1 MQQTKSFGQSYTGTS
16 KGRHCSMEPL
26 KFYGGKTISNKY
38 VFNFFR
44 KVSIVSEDLM
54 YALSIFGTGTFGEIN
69 TDAVL
74 GNVMPVLPIL
84 TDLLAWMSA

>member
-1 MQQTKSFGQSYTGTS
+1 
-16 KGRHCSMEPL
+16 
-26 KFYGGKTISNKY
+26 
-38 VFNFFR
+38 
-44 KVSIVSEDLM
+44 M